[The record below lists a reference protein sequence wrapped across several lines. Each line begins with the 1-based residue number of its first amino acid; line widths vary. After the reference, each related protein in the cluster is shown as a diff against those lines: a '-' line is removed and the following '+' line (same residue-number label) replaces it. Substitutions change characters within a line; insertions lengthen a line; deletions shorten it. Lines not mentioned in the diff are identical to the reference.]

1 MKKIRIDSIL
11 MVIAIVLIFSYIAY
25 EAYTVTHIDLKTE
38 TAVISTVYDK
48 VEATA
53 LVIRDEHTI
62 DRADSGITVPCLADG
77 DKINV
82 GGNVAMTFSSQEAA
96 FGYSKYNEL
105 QSQLAYYE
113 ALEAQTLGQSAS
125 VESINAEINTSIDSY
140 IRTVYGGKTAAVQAA
155 GDKVNDG
162 ILRRQMLIGESVD
175 LLSIIQELRAQSE
188 QYAATANPDSFITTD
203 VSGVFSGYTDG
214 FETLIDYDK
223 AEELT
228 EQQVLDAIETVKSTK
243 QKDSNYLGKL
253 ITSYAW
259 YLECVVKTEDIKNLK
274 NGSRVQIALKDS
286 DDTVITVQ
294 IVSGAETQL
303 GQETTVLVM
312 KCSNLDSQLSSLR
325 AEDIEI
331 RVKSYEGIKVPA
343 SAMHVSGD
351 KKGVYALISS
361 QVHFRE
367 AEVIYSA
374 DDYVLLKFD
383 ADNPNGIRL
392 YDQIITQG
400 KGLEDGKVFT

>member
-1 MKKIRIDSIL
+1 MKKIRIDNIL

-25 EAYTVTHIDLKTE
+25 ETYSVTHIDLKTE

-48 VEATA
+48 VDATA
-53 LVIRDEHTI
+53 LVIRDEHTVNK
-62 DRADSGITVPCLADG
+62 AGSGITVPCLADG
-77 DKINV
+77 DKVNV
-82 GGNVAMTFSSQEAA
+82 GGNVAMVFSSQEAA
-96 FGYSKYNEL
+96 SGYSKYHEL

-113 ALEAQTLGQSAS
+113 GLEAQTLGQSAS
-125 VESINAEINTSIDSY
+125 VESINAEIDTDIDSY
-140 IRTVYGGKTAAVQAA
+140 IRAVYGGKSASVEAA

-175 LLSIIQELRAQSE
+175 LLSIIQELRTQSE
-188 QYAATANPDSFITTD
+188 QYAASASPDSYISTD
-203 VSGVFSGYTDG
+203 VSGVFSSYTDG
-214 FETLIDYDK
+214 FENLVDYET
-223 AEELT
+223 APELT
-228 EQQVLDAIETVKSTK
+228 EEQLLSAIDTVRNTK
-243 QKDSNYLGKL
+243 EKDNNYLGKL
-253 ITSYAW
+253 VTSYAW
-259 YLECVVKTEDIKNLK
+259 YLECVVNTEDIKDLR
-274 NGSRVQIALKDS
+274 NGGKVQIALKDS

-294 IVSGAETQL
+294 IVSGAETTL
-303 GQETTVLVM
+303 GQERTVLVM
-312 KCSNLDSQLSSLR
+312 KCSNLDSKISSLR

-343 SAMHVSGD
+343 AALHVSGD
-351 KKGVYALISS
+351 QKGVYALISS

-374 DDYVLLKFD
+374 DDYVLLKYD
-383 ADNPNGIRL
+383 EENQKGIRL